1 MSDFSALGLDQQLVD
16 ALNDLKIVK
25 PTEIQ
30 EKAIPELINSMQD
43 FIGLAQTGT
52 GKTAAFGLPLLQVI
66 DENVNACQGIIL
78 APTRELA
85 QQIAESIKT
94 FAKYKKKIKVEAVY
108 GGAAII
114 NQIKALKAKP
124 QVIVATPGRLVDLIN
139 RKVVKLDVLNY
150 VILDEADEML
160 NMGFKEELN
169 KILEV
174 TPKEKTT
181 WLFSATMPK
190 AIRHIVD
197 QYMNNPRELS
207 VKSGVEVNQ
216 NISHQY
222 MVVKVS
228 DKVEAIRRIIDL
240 NANLYGVMFCRT
252 KIDTQNLADEI
263 SRSGYKA
270 EALHGDLTQKQ
281 RDVVMRKFKDRRLSL
296 LVATDV
302 AARGIDVSDVT
313 HVIHHRLPD
322 ELEFYTHRSGRTA
335 RAGKKGISV
344 ALVSKGEVRRI
355 KDIERR
361 LKITFEKNLV
371 PSSQEVQQSRISGWA
386 DSLLN
391 YQVKKDAPEDV
402 MTSVSTVL
410 ESLTKEDLVS
420 KLLDMELSKFASS
433 ATNDLNQTVSDRDRS
448 EGSDRNGRDGRG
460 GRGGGGTHD
469 KIFINVGKIDQFSN
483 AELLHMICD
492 VSGVNK
498 SDVGKIEM
506 QQKATYFEVPK
517 EVSGAIVSKFD
528 GYLLDDRPI
537 RVNIEK
543 GSFSSARGGDRRSRG
558 GGSGGGDRKRLP
570 SQGDRRGS
578 GGGDRSGRRRR

>member
-1 MSDFSALGLDQQLVD
+1 LSKFAELGLDQKLVD
-16 ALNDLKIVK
+16 ALSDLSIVK

-30 EKAIPELINSMQD
+30 EKAIPHLISSMGD

-52 GKTAAFGLPLLQVI
+52 GKTAAFGLPLLHMI
-66 DENVNACQGIIL
+66 DEDVNACQAVIL

-85 QQIAESIKT
+85 QQIAEGIKS
-94 FAKYKKKIKVEAVY
+94 FSKYKKKIKTECVF

-124 QVIVATPGRLVDLIN
+124 QVIVATPGRLVDLIK
-139 RKVVKLDVLNY
+139 RKVVLLNALNY

-174 TPKEKTT
+174 TPDDKTT

-190 AIRHIVD
+190 AIKHIVNE
-197 QYMNNPRELS
+197 YMNDPFEIS
-207 VKSGVEVNQ
+207 VKSGVEVNK

-228 DKVEAIRRIIDL
+228 DKVEAVRRIIDM
-240 NANLYGVMFCRT
+240 NPNFYGLMFCRT
-252 KIDTQNLADEI
+252 KIDTQNLAEEI
-263 SRSGYKA
+263 GRSGYKA

-281 RDVVMRKFKDRRLSL
+281 RDVVMRKFKEGRISL

-302 AARGIDVSDVT
+302 AARGIDVNDLT

-322 ELEFYTHRSGRTA
+322 EMEFYTHRSGRTA

-344 ALVSKGEVRRI
+344 VLVSKGEVRKIR
-355 KDIERR
+355 DIEKR
-361 LKITFEKNLV
+361 LKITFEKNMV
-371 PSSQEVQQSRISGWA
+371 PTSLEVQQIRIDGWA
-386 DSLLN
+386 RQLVE
-391 YQVKKDAPEDV
+391 YQIKKEPAADIKEVVDQAF
-402 MTSVSTVL
+402 S
-410 ESLTKEDLVS
+410 SLTKEDLVA
-420 KLLDMELSKFASS
+420 KLLDMEMSKYGSSESHDINMTETSSRSGDGAS
-433 ATNDLNQTVSDRDRS
+433 
-448 EGSDRNGRDGRG
+448 RG
-460 GRGGGGTHD
+460 GNRTHD

-492 VSGVNK
+492 VSLVKK
-498 SDVGKIEM
+498 SDVGKIDI
-506 QQKATYFEVPK
+506 QQKASYFEVPK
-517 EVSGAIVSKFD
+517 EISKTIIDKFD

-543 GSFSSARGGDRRSRG
+543 GSVGRDRERGRDGKRSFSGDR
-558 GGSGGGDRKRLP
+558 D
-570 SQGDRRGS
+570 
-578 GGGDRSGRRRR
+578 RRRRSDQSRDSGRKRRR